1 MFGDTEMCCQNT
13 WLLGGKSVE
22 KSLSRYKMKSEQD
35 GVTLVTLSA
44 DRKEE
49 KQGRREKFRD
59 ASQKGGRWQECSFYL

>member
-1 MFGDTEMCCQNT
+1 MLPRHT

-22 KSLSRYKMKSEQD
+22 NYLSRYKMKSEQD